1 MSVYSV
7 PKDDECS
14 ECGRDK
20 IEGDEDDDSSK
31 LRVEGDSSTSSLAS
45 IRAKKSQQQQQQQQ
59 QQNDR
64 LAKADAEM
72 PLIPKRSHD
81 QYDEASC
88 ECEKYANAEGGL
100 LQVDS
105 GRGCLNC
112 SLLCCNS
119 SNNKK
124 MASFSSIPPSPP
136 SSTSLPRKP
145 NRPLGLL
152 CAVFTGV
159 WGGSMMVPMHYA
171 PSECRGT
178 GFVFSFSVGAFV
190 VNAAMIAI
198 WKLIFRKKLNFH
210 FKKAWKHGMMAGFL
224 WGIGNIGSIITVQIL
239 GEAVG
244 FSIIQ
249 SNLIISGAWG
259 IFYYGEVRGTQRC
272 YWLASAMISTAGMI
286 GLVLFK

>member
-1 MSVYSV
+1 
-7 PKDDECS
+7 
-14 ECGRDK
+14 
-20 IEGDEDDDSSK
+20 
-31 LRVEGDSSTSSLAS
+31 
-45 IRAKKSQQQQQQQQ
+45 
-59 QQNDR
+59 
-64 LAKADAEM
+64 
-72 PLIPKRSHD
+72 
-81 QYDEASC
+81 
-88 ECEKYANAEGGL
+88 
-100 LQVDS
+100 
-105 GRGCLNC
+105 
-112 SLLCCNS
+112 
-119 SNNKK
+119 
-124 MASFSSIPPSPP
+124 
-136 SSTSLPRKP
+136 
-145 NRPLGLL
+145 
-152 CAVFTGV
+152 
-159 WGGSMMVPMHYA
+159 MMVPMHYA

-178 GFVFSFSVGAFV
+178 GFAFSFSVGAFV

-224 WGIGNIGSIITVQIL
+224 WGIGNIGSVITVQIL